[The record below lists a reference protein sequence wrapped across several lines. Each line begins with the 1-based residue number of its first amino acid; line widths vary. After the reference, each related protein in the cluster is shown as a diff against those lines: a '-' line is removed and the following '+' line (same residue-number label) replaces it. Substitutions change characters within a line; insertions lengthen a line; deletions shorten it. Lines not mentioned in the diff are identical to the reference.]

1 MRTMKLREASSEETE
16 ERLKNAQ
23 YQLVT
28 PLKWKK
34 STKTSLEN
42 NDGKT
47 PSEKETKKK
56 E

>member
-1 MRTMKLREASSEETE
+1 MAKLTMMSYEETE

-23 YQLVT
+23 YQLVF
-28 PLKWKK
+28 PLKRKK
-34 STKTSLEN
+34 STKTSPEN

-47 PSEKETKKK
+47 PSEKKTKKK